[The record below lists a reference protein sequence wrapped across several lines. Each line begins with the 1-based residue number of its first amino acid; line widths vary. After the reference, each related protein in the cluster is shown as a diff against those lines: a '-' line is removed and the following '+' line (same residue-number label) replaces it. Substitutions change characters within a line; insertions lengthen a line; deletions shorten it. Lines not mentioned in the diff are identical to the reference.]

1 MCLVNMLIGN
11 FSFITLLV
19 SSNVWVV
26 CQTVKFGFY
35 DKLITSLLLSNHH
48 VSDKLSSLR

>member
-1 MCLVNMLIGN
+1 MLIGN

-48 VSDKLSSLR
+48 HTSATATGISCV